1 MESEGKRKVYD
12 KEFKRE
18 TVRLIIQSGKP
29 TSELAKDLGINP
41 NVIYRWVRQY
51 REDSENSFPG
61 KGHQKPAE
69 EELRKLKKQLVDVT
83 EERDILKKAI
93 SIFSKTRQ

>member
-1 MESEGKRKVYD
+1 MATTHERKVYD

-18 TVRLIIQSGKP
+18 TVRLIIQGGRRARDVS
-29 TSELAKDLGINP
+29 KDLGINE
-41 NVIYRWVRQY
+41 NVIYRWIRQY
-51 REDSENSFPG
+51 KDDTENSFPG

-69 EELRKLKKQLVDVT
+69 EELRKLKKQLADVT

>member
-1 MESEGKRKVYD
+1 MESQGKRKVYD

-18 TVRLIIQSGKP
+18 TVRLIMQYGKP
-29 TSELAKDLGINP
+29 TSAVSKDLGINP

-51 REDSENSFPG
+51 KEDSEHSFPG

-69 EELRKLKKQLVDVT
+69 EELRKLKKQLADVT

-93 SIFSKTRQ
+93 SIFSKARQ

>member
-1 MESEGKRKVYD
+1 METRFQRKVYD
-12 KEFKRE
+12 KEFKRD
-18 TVRLIIQSGKP
+18 TVRLIIQGGRP
-29 TSELAKDLGINP
+29 TSVVAKDLGINP

-69 EELRKLKKQLVDVT
+69 EELRKLKKQLADVT